1 MTNYKIN
8 MVLGLICLLIMTV
21 SVNIY
26 SQTVDSI
33 NIDWANPETIDPLQ
47 SDIASFL
54 DVQWQGYEQ
63 IGLQNLQQG
72 NHLEAA
78 KYFIAALRFNAGDIF
93 TLYNLACCYSKLG
106 HTNLAIQYLKKA
118 HTAGYSDYSYIMA
131 DSDFYNIRY
140 DRKFINC
147 MEKFQHSEQNTGKV
161 LYVEGSKLIPC
172 RVHIPYD
179 YDPKK
184 EYPLLIGLH
193 GYSGNA
199 ESMSRLW
206 RHFKNQN
213 FIYVTPEA
221 PYPVMG
227 STGNSEGRF
236 SWEPRSSNTSLWKRA
251 DPLPEKYINNV
262 RNYIS
267 SVFKVNKV
275 FLMGF
280 SQGTGYA
287 YITGIKNPDDYSGII
302 CFAGSLPIS
311 AKSSSMLKEKDIEN
325 GKNLPVFI
333 AHGMNDGAVA
343 YEVGMKTRD
352 YLKDRGYDVT
362 FRDYVAGHIIDISVL
377 RKAEKWMLNIA
388 KK

>member
-1 MTNYKIN
+1 MAQHKTLIIA
-8 MVLGLICLLIMTV
+8 GLIFIIV
-21 SVNIY
+21 HSFNHKIY
-26 SQTVDSI
+26 AQNTDVINVDWSQPTTINPLDS
-33 NIDWANPETIDPLQ
+33 AAT
-47 SDIASFL
+47 SFL

-72 NHLEAA
+72 KYLEAA
-78 KYFIAALRFNAGDIF
+78 KYFIAALRFNADDI
-93 TLYNLACCYSKLG
+93 TSLYNLACCYSKLG

-118 HTAGYSDYSYIMA
+118 GTAGYSDYSYAMMDTDFVDIRNHA
-131 DSDFYNIRY
+131 D
-140 DRKFINC
+140 FINC
-147 MEKFQHSEQNTGKV
+147 IEEIQKSAQNTGKV

-179 YDPKK
+179 YDPNK
-184 EYPLLIGLH
+184 EYSLLIGLH

-206 RHFKNQN
+206 RHFKKQN

-236 SWEPRSSNTSLWKRA
+236 SWEPQSSNAALWKRA

-311 AKSSSMLKEKDIEN
+311 AKPTSMLMEKDIEN
-325 GKNLPVFI
+325 GKNLSVFI

-343 YEVGMKTRD
+343 YEVSMKNRD